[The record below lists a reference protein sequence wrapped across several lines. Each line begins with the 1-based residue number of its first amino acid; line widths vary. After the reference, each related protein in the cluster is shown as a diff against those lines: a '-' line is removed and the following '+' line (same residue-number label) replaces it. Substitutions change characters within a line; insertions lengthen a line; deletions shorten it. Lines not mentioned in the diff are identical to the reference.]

1 MIQNGTI
8 IDGLGNPSFTGDLL
22 IKNGKIE
29 KEWDVDTYEKSY
41 VMRYFG
47 IEKLEEKKSGGL
59 QLELQ
64 SGGSPW

>member
-1 MIQNGTI
+1 MV
-8 IDGLGNPSFTGDLL
+8 

-47 IEKLEEKKSGGL
+47 IEKLEEKKSDGL
-59 QLELQ
+59 ELELQ

>member
-1 MIQNGTI
+1 MLEGKTYPRI
-8 IDGLGNPSFTGDLL
+8 LV

-59 QLELQ
+59 ELELQ